1 MGRYEDHEGAGPK
14 KGPHPHY
21 ESNLARAKKFMERM
35 DKKVPKGVLLKITG
49 SPELPESC
57 LVISFSVPGA
67 QIGTYAAVIFLH
79 QDSKVVSNEVE
90 GRLNNYV
97 KEAKAFWD
105 KQKQK
110 VVQLEMPNA
119 VGQ

>member
-1 MGRYEDHEGAGPK
+1 MGRYEELEGSSAK
-14 KGPHPHY
+14 RGPHPHY
-21 ESNLARAKKFMERM
+21 ESNLARAKKFVERM
-35 DKKVPKGVLLKITG
+35 DKKVPRGIVLKITG
-49 SPELPESC
+49 SPELPDSC

-79 QDSKVVSNEVE
+79 QDSKQVSNEVE

-97 KEAKAFWD
+97 KEANAFWD